1 MQFEKVQH
9 RISESANGFA
19 DGMHSVD
26 KASAQPERDYKI
38 NLAKASLVIFWG
50 VRVGFRVFGAAFGGW
65 GL

>member
-1 MQFEKVQH
+1 M
-9 RISESANGFA
+9 
-19 DGMHSVD
+19 D